1 MPTEHVGRLA
11 EMMTRRSEMLLRLL
25 EDLTL
30 VHELELG
37 ALEVDLQPVDL
48 DELCRDSLVE
58 RLPHQKRPVS
68 LDIAPDTVAH
78 TDPLR
83 VTQIL
88 DNLVSNA
95 LRYGGPNVTL
105 RAAPTRRMGG
115 DRTSRTT
122 ARGVPPELEGS
133 MFDAYVRGPES
144 SRARWQRPRAHHRA
158 EPDRGPRRLRGLRRH
173 GRATVHRDPAGCS
186 RCRAATAASGDAE
199 ELAQRVDREV
209 DDEQHRHQPHQPV
222 DLADLAA
229 DELDH
234 DVGDEARRRYR
245 R

>member
-1 MPTEHVGRLA
+1 MRDAELQLVHDLRNTAAVIHSAALEIQHGHHDMPAEHVGKLA
-11 EMMTRRSEMLLRLL
+11 EMMTRRSEMLMRLL

-30 VHELELG
+30 VHQLELG

-105 RAAPTRRMGG
+105 RARRRGAWVEVHVEDDG
-115 DRTSRTT
+115 S
-122 ARGVPPELEGS
+122 GVPPDLEGS

-144 SRARWQRPRAHHRA
+144 SRVGGNGLGLTIVQSLTEALGGSVSYDGSA
-158 EPDRGPRRLRGLRRH
+158 GPRFTVTLPAAGGVAPRQRRQ
-173 GRATVHRDPAGCS
+173 ATPRS
-186 RCRAATAASGDAE
+186 WRSGSIAK
-199 ELAQRVDREV
+199 
-209 DDEQHRHQPHQPV
+209 
-222 DLADLAA
+222 
-229 DELDH
+229 
-234 DVGDEARRRYR
+234 
-245 R
+245 